1 MKGGIGINGGER
13 RGHYYTALAVEFP
26 IGVGLAVKKRTGR
39 LKAIAAAVNRT
50 AGLGSNVFGD
60 ETGLTGAV
68 GIGEVGVVIGPVAE
82 RSVRSI
88 PAGRGKCARGQSWC
102 GNSRGRCVSRSW
114 ATGNDT
120 AITNTSLF

>member
-13 RGHYYTALAVEFP
+13 RGHFYTALAVEFP

-60 ETGLTGAV
+60 ETGLAGAV

-88 PAGRGKCARGQSWC
+88 PAGRGKSTGRKGWSRYGRG
-102 GNSRGRCVSRSW
+102 GRGGWGGGRGFG
-114 ATGNDT
+114 A
-120 AITNTSLF
+120 L